1 MPIVELEKENQVALV
16 TINNPPANTLNPE
29 VFRSLEEIFS
39 ELDEDD
45 TKVVILTGAGE
56 RFFVG
61 GADIKQFE
69 GKNADKAEKLTR
81 VGQNFTLS
89 LERISKPIIVA
100 VNGFCLGGGMELA
113 MACDFVIAS
122 ETAKFGQPEIKLGV
136 IPGWGG
142 TQRIQRWMNP
152 QLARELIFTGEIL
165 PASKMGEFV
174 YKIVPPDQLLPTAR
188 ALAERIARRGLIA
201 LKYAKRA
208 LKEATQRTLEEGLF
222 IEAQYMRKLLETED
236 AREGVRAFLEK
247 REPKVVDK

>member
-1 MPIVELEKENQVALV
+1 MPLVEVEKKKQVVTV
-16 TINNPPANTLNPE
+16 TINNPPANALTPE
-29 VFRSLEEIFS
+29 VFQTLEIVFS

-45 TKVVILTGAGE
+45 TKVVILTGAGD

-69 GKNADKAEKLTR
+69 GQDADRADQLTR
-81 VGQNFTLS
+81 TGQNFTLS
-89 LERISKPIIVA
+89 LERTSKPIIVA
-100 VNGFCLGGGMELA
+100 VNGFCLGGGMEIT

-152 QLARELIFTGEIL
+152 QLARELIFTGDIV
-165 PASKMGEFV
+165 PASQMGDFV
-174 YKIVPPDQLLPTAR
+174 YKIVPPDQLIPTAM
-188 ALAERIARRGLIA
+188 ALAERIAKRGLVA

-236 AREGVRAFLEK
+236 AKEGVRAFLEK

>member
-1 MPIVELEKENQVALV
+1 MPLVELQKENQIALV

-29 VFRSLEEIFS
+29 VFKKLEEIFS
-39 ELDEDD
+39 KLDQDN
-45 TKVVILTGAGE
+45 TKVVILTGAGDK
-56 RFFVG
+56 FFIG

-69 GKNADKAEKLTR
+69 GSDADKAEKLTR
-81 VGQNFTLS
+81 VGQIFTLF

-100 VNGFCLGGGMELA
+100 VNGFCLGGGMEIT
-113 MACDFVIAS
+113 MACDFIIAS

-152 QLARELIFTGEIL
+152 QLARELILTGEIF

-174 YKIVPPDQLLPTAR
+174 YKIVPPDQLIPTAR
-188 ALAERIARRGLIA
+188 ALAERIARHGLVA

-222 IEAQYMRKLLETED
+222 IEAQYMKKLLETAD
-236 AREGVRAFLEK
+236 AKEGVRAFLEK